1 MMSLTLRLILVLSCI
16 GLAQAQENETI
27 KGDGVLLDDQTLLV
41 DPVTP
46 DAAQPPKE
54 VPEAN
59 KSPLESAKETAVEW
73 EEKTAEEVAK
83 LAKKVDQEPMAK
95 TAAAGILQP
104 IYAVAETLAFP
115 AFHWVAFALMASGVV
130 SYSLQLVLGKLIVL
144 SRMGFSFKEIASD
157 AVGLAISIFG
167 LVLTTQAAAEN
178 STFTQ
183 SPFAVI
189 SATVVGFIIGVILYF
204 WGQSQELQA
213 AAGRAKVMVHR

>member
-1 MMSLTLRLILVLSCI
+1 
-16 GLAQAQENETI
+16 
-27 KGDGVLLDDQTLLV
+27 
-41 DPVTP
+41 
-46 DAAQPPKE
+46 
-54 VPEAN
+54 
-59 KSPLESAKETAVEW
+59 
-73 EEKTAEEVAK
+73 
-83 LAKKVDQEPMAK
+83 MAK